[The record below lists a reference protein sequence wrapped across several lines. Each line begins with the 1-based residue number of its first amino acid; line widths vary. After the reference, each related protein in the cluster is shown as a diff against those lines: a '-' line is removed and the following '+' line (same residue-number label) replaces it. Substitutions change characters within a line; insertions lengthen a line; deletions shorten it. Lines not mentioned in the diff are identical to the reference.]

1 MRITDLLQ
9 TESIALNSHPA
20 QKEEAIEQAV
30 ALMAASG
37 HLSDVSAFREAVFIR
52 EEQGTT
58 GVGDGN
64 AIPHGKTQ
72 AVSTPGLS
80 AMVIP
85 DGDVYKRQSLV
96 GKTVI
101 IVANLKPTKIRGIVS
116 EGMILS
122 AADDADENLSV
133 STVLED
139 AHLPAGA
146 RVR

>member
-1 MRITDLLQ
+1 MQFRLDDGERERTI
-9 TESIALNSHPA
+9 
-20 QKEEAIEQAV
+20 V
-30 ALMAASG
+30 SG
-37 HLSDVSAFREAVFIR
+37 IR
-52 EEQGTT
+52 KWYGEGE
-58 GVGDGN
+58 
-64 AIPHGKTQ
+64 
-72 AVSTPGLS
+72 
-80 AMVIP
+80 
-85 DGDVYKRQSLV
+85 SLV